1 MKAAYLLV
9 LGMLCCAILAQTQ
22 KPPKDTAIW
31 VVDDTVKVHPIT
43 GSLLREGVKVHSG
56 DSGSNRSYRQKN
68 SVWNAETNTVRL
80 FAGRN
85 EFVSFQIILEKNQE
99 DLHKFFVTISD
110 LIGPGERISSDHS
123 VQMFKQLY
131 VQREGNWYPEAMVPF
146 ELAGVTPMNLPDPDG
161 LVGNGQRVQ
170 SIWVDVFVPH
180 ELPPGLYSGR
190 IAVLHRTV
198 NKQAVLN
205 LELEVGDFTLSDELH
220 LDVDLMNYGYLNIE
234 RGWSDMLIDGPRH
247 RKIELEFFRMAHQ
260 HRMSFALVPY
270 NHDGSIPKGL
280 KPELAGVGET
290 IRVRDWSSWDERF
303 GPVLSGEAFKDLPR
317 AGQPVGHFFLPYN
330 LMWPS
335 DMRNWMKPAYRTEYK
350 RIAEQFRSH
359 LAAKGWT
366 KPEYHIYYN
375 HKEHYLFYPWNLDE
389 PTRDKD
395 YEALRYIGEILDES
409 FPDESP
415 VNVLYRLDIG
425 HFFCKNVSSCRHPRE
440 ESQRAIEELG
450 AVVDLWNI
458 GSAHF
463 FPNADKGGELKRL
476 GKTLYFYG
484 ATSSRISDPLLEAA
498 LWGWRGYRY
507 DVDGICL
514 WHSTDWTDWDMD
526 RPVPDPL
533 DFGDWR
539 YEGVSI
545 LFYPGER
552 FGLDGPLPSIRL
564 KGMRRGLQDF
574 EYLRLVEEGSLKTR
588 SELDALVDSVLD
600 SQGLDYYSVR
610 RSLFDLLS
618 KD

>member
-1 MKAAYLLV
+1 
-9 LGMLCCAILAQTQ
+9 
-22 KPPKDTAIW
+22 
-31 VVDDTVKVHPIT
+31 
-43 GSLLREGVKVHSG
+43 
-56 DSGSNRSYRQKN
+56 
-68 SVWNAETNTVRL
+68 
-80 FAGRN
+80 
-85 EFVSFQIILEKNQE
+85 
-99 DLHKFFVTISD
+99 
-110 LIGPGERISSDHS
+110 
-123 VQMFKQLY
+123 
-131 VQREGNWYPEAMVPF
+131 MVPF
-146 ELAGVTPMNLPDPDG
+146 ELAGTTPMNLPDLEG
-161 LVGNGQRVQ
+161 LVGSDQKVQ

-180 ELPPGLYSGR
+180 ETPPGLYSGR

-220 LDVDLMNYGYLNIE
+220 LDLDLMNYGFLNIE
-234 RGWSDMLIDGPRH
+234 RGWPDMVIDGPRH
-247 RKIELEFFRMAHQ
+247 RAIEREFFRMGHE

-290 IRVRDWSSWDERF
+290 IRVKDWSSWDERF
-303 GPVLSGEAFKDLPR
+303 GPVLSGEAFEDLPR

-335 DMRNWMKPAYRTEYK
+335 DMRNWMKPNYKTEYQ
-350 RIAEQFRSH
+350 RIAQQFRSH
-359 LAAKGWT
+359 LAEKGWT

-425 HFFCKNVSSCRHPRE
+425 HFFCKNVPSCSHPRA

-450 AVVDLWNI
+450 SVVDLWNI

-463 FPNADKGGELKRL
+463 FPNSDKAAELKRL
-476 GKTLYFYG
+476 GKTIYFYG
-484 ATSSRISDPLLEAA
+484 ATSSRIHEPLLEAT
-498 LWGWRGYRY
+498 LWGWKGYRY
-507 DVDGICL
+507 GVDGICL
-514 WHSTDWTDWDMD
+514 WHSTDWTDWDID
-526 RPVPDPL
+526 TPVPDPL
-533 DFGDWR
+533 DYGDWR
-539 YEGVSI
+539 YDGVSI
-545 LFYPGER
+545 LFYPGSR
-552 FGLDGPLPSIRL
+552 FGFDGPLPSIRL

-574 EYLRLVEEGSLKTR
+574 EYLRLIEEREVKSP
-588 SELDALVDSVLD
+588 SELNVLVDSLL
-600 SQGLDYYSVR
+600 SNQGEDYSSVR
-610 RSLFDLLS
+610 RELFDLLA
-618 KD
+618 KE